1 MHRLMQR
8 SELIPL
14 IKKVA
19 TNLLVNFVSVLF
31 TFVIQAGNAHIHLHE
46 HRFKPP
52 FIGIVSSSRIIV
64 SLYFIIF

>member
-52 FIGIVSSSRIIV
+52 FIGIVS
-64 SLYFIIF
+64 